1 MVESS
6 FNTDYYEDENN
17 IKPSFIKKI
26 KLAIG
31 GFSLVTSIFI
41 FLSLVSYLFTGFDD
55 YSLINSDLPF
65 DSLGAE
71 VKNWLGIIGAYT
83 SHYLIFEGFGISTFL
98 FVPFLLIVGFR
109 LLFDTKLYS
118 IKKILIFSLF
128 GIIWISAFM
137 GYFLI
142 FFPENTFLSSY
153 TGSIGHNLSIFLQNL
168 FGFSTILILCLFFFQ
183 VYCDNY

>member
-17 IKPSFIKKI
+17 GKPSFIKKF

-31 GFSLVTSIFI
+31 GFSLATSIFI
-41 FLSLVSYLFTGFDD
+41 FSSLFSYLFTGFDD
-55 YSLINSDLPF
+55 FSLINSDLSINSF
-65 DSLGAE
+65 GAE

-83 SHYLIFEGFGISTFL
+83 SHYLVFEGFGISSFL
-98 FVPFLLIVGFR
+98 LVPFLLVVGFR

-118 IKKILIFSLF
+118 IKKMLIFSLF

-137 GYFLI
+137 GYFLT
-142 FFPENTFLSSY
+142 FFPENFFLSSY
-153 TGSIGHNLSIFLQNL
+153 TGSIGYNLSIFLQNL
-168 FGFSTILILCLFFFQ
+168 LIFFINGS
-183 VYCDNY
+183 YL